1 MKSLNL
7 KKLSAAALLSAGILS
22 MPATAAVDIVKV
34 DGSSTVYPITEAVAE
49 EFQIATRIK
58 VTVGVSGTGGGF
70 KKFCRGE
77 TVVSNASRPIKLNEI
92 KKCKEAGI
100 KFIELPIAYD
110 ALSVVINKKND
121 WAKDMTTQELKK
133 MWEPAA
139 QGKITKWSQIRE
151 GWPETPIRLYGPG
164 ADSGTFD
171 YFTEAVIEESKAI
184 RGDFTASE
192 DDNVLVKGVSGDKG
206 GIAYFGLAYYEENK
220 NLLKA
225 VAIKNATGD
234 FVMPGLKTIMDGSYN
249 PLSRPLFI
257 YLNAAM
263 VESDPNV
270 KKFVEFYL
278 KHVAEL
284 SKEVGYVPFN
294 EQEYAAVSNHYKTL
308 QTGTAYKK
316 PEIGLSVKQILE
328 LSAANN
334 D

>member
-1 MKSLNL
+1 MNRPKLKQISIATFVSLGM
-7 KKLSAAALLSAGILS
+7 LSTSSIAAN
-22 MPATAAVDIVKV
+22 DIVKI

-77 TVVSNASRPIKLNEI
+77 TAVSNASRPIKLNEI
-92 KKCKEAGI
+92 KRCKESGI

-121 WAKDMTTQELKK
+121 WAKEMTLSELKK

-139 QGKITKWSQIRE
+139 QGKIMKWNQIRA
-151 GWPETPIRLYGPG
+151 GWPDKPLRLYGPG

-220 NLLKA
+220 NLLSA
-225 VAIKNATGD
+225 VAIKNSTGN
-234 FVMPGLKTIMDGSYN
+234 FVLPSLKTIMNGSYN

-257 YLNAAM
+257 YLNAEK
-263 VESDPNV
+263 VKSDPNV

-278 KHVAEL
+278 KYAAEL
-284 SKEVGYVPFN
+284 SKEVGYVPFSK
-294 EQEYAAVSNHYKTL
+294 EEYAAITNHYKTL
-308 QTGTAYKK
+308 QTGSAYKEPK
-316 PEIGLSVKQILE
+316 IGLSVKEILE

-334 D
+334 

>member
-1 MKSLNL
+1 MKQLTLKQIRLAAFISLGML
-7 KKLSAAALLSAGILS
+7 PTSLIAA
-22 MPATAAVDIVKV
+22 TNDIVKV

-77 TVVSNASRPIKLNEI
+77 TAVSNASRPIKLNEI
-92 KKCKEAGI
+92 KKCKDAGI

-110 ALSVVINKKND
+110 AISVVINKKND
-121 WAKDMTTQELKK
+121 WAKEMTTTELKK

-139 QGKITKWSQIRE
+139 QGKITKWSQIRD
-151 GWPETPIRLYGPG
+151 GWPDKPLRLYGPG

-225 VAIKNATGD
+225 VAIKNKKGN
-234 FVMPGLKTIMDGSYN
+234 FIIPELKTIMNGSYN

-257 YLNAAM
+257 YINAEK
-263 VESDPNV
+263 VNSDPKV
-270 KKFVEFYL
+270 KKFVEFYI
-278 KHVAEL
+278 KHAATL
-284 SKEVGYVPFN
+284 SEEVGYVPFSK
-294 EQEYAAVSNHYKTL
+294 EEYAAITNHYKT
-308 QTGTAYKK
+308 QQVGSAYKEPK
-316 PEIGLSVKQILE
+316 IGLSVKQILE

-334 D
+334 

>member
-1 MKSLNL
+1 M
-7 KKLSAAALLSAGILS
+7 
-22 MPATAAVDIVKV
+22 
-34 DGSSTVYPITEAVAE
+34 
-49 EFQIATRIK
+49 
-58 VTVGVSGTGGGF
+58 
-70 KKFCRGE
+70 
-77 TVVSNASRPIKLNEI
+77 
-92 KKCKEAGI
+92 
-100 KFIELPIAYD
+100 
-110 ALSVVINKKND
+110 
-121 WAKDMTTQELKK
+121 
-133 MWEPAA
+133 
-139 QGKITKWSQIRE
+139 
-151 GWPETPIRLYGPG
+151 
-164 ADSGTFD
+164 
-171 YFTEAVIEESKAI
+171 
-184 RGDFTASE
+184 
-192 DDNVLVKGVSGDKG
+192 KGVSGDKG

-294 EQEYAAVSNHYKTL
+294 EQEYAAISNHYKTL

-328 LSAANN
+328 MSAANN